1 MDFFVI
7 SMGKGEA
14 FANIVYLFVPYFS
27 RGKGEA
33 FANIVYLFVPCFSRG
48 KGEAFANIVYLFV
61 PYFSRANASPL
72 HKIKREWE
80 EAYQKPEISHSTFTA
95 VAFRNIYKYC
105 QVIWGVM

>member
-1 MDFFVI
+1 MDFLVI
-7 SMGKGEA
+7 FM
-14 FANIVYLFVPYFS
+14 
-27 RGKGEA
+27 
-33 FANIVYLFVPCFSRG
+33 G

-105 QVIWGVM
+105 QVIWGGNVAKTVSICG